1 MTRAPCLV
9 IEVGKISKED
19 AEKRLIE
26 MRKAVHSERGDGKK
40 EGRDERGVKFL
51 CREDMIP

>member
-26 MRKAVHSERGDGKK
+26 MRKAIHSERGDGKK
-40 EGRDERGVKFL
+40 EDRDERGVEFL
-51 CREDMIP
+51 CREDIIP